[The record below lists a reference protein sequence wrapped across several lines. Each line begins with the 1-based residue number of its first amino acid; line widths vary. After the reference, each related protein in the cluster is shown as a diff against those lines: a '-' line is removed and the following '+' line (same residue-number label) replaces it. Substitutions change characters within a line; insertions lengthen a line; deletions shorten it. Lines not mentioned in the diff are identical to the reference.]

1 MREVAYQKKRKEASA
16 DLRIPVVTLDGLVKK
31 RRAKLEAEADAQL
44 LYPHWVVEPWD
55 EPVEGSTLL
64 QTITDRIRQHVILT
78 QDQATAIAL
87 WIMLTWVHEQ
97 AAVHSPILLA
107 TSAEANSGKS
117 TLLGLLGFLVRQA
130 LLSVSIRG
138 PALFRSIEKWGPT
151 FVIDEADTSLVN
163 NDDLKEVVNSGW
175 TRGQRVIR
183 CDPETHDPRPYST
196 FCPKAIGMKGRKLPD
211 TTLSTGP
218 SSSK

>member
-1 MREVAYQKKRKEASA
+1 MSAQLSKAREAELIRAVKRNVAAADREKAKAERYFKKASLLQSNAELDEEVETRDAEAEIEALAGMREVAYQKKRKEASA

-64 QTITDRIRQHVILT
+64 QTITERIRQHVILT

-97 AAVHSPILLA
+97 AAVHSRSCSRHQP
-107 TSAEANSGKS
+107 
-117 TLLGLLGFLVRQA
+117 RQTA
-130 LLSVSIRG
+130 AS
-138 PALFRSIEKWGPT
+138 
-151 FVIDEADTSLVN
+151 
-163 NDDLKEVVNSGW
+163 
-175 TRGQRVIR
+175 Q
-183 CDPETHDPRPYST
+183 HY
-196 FCPKAIGMKGRKLPD
+196 
-211 TTLSTGP
+211 
-218 SSSK
+218 